1 MCYSAVDLSKYIV
14 YKCITEGQPI
24 SNLQL
29 QKILY
34 YIQREFLKNDR
45 IAFADDIQAWQFGPV
60 VPNVYYTFCGFGA
73 MPISVSNKPIIKMN
87 EQDRRIVDHIV
98 ESKRILDPWDLVKET
113 HRADGAWAE
122 TYQDGKGNYSVI
134 SKERIKQIG

>member
-45 IAFADDIQAWQFGPV
+45 IAFADDIQAW
-60 VPNVYYTFCGFGA
+60 
-73 MPISVSNKPIIKMN
+73 
-87 EQDRRIVDHIV
+87 
-98 ESKRILDPWDLVKET
+98 
-113 HRADGAWAE
+113 
-122 TYQDGKGNYSVI
+122 
-134 SKERIKQIG
+134 